1 MLSLAITSST
11 GMVGVALGRGDDLIA
26 HRHAATD
33 RRHAEEL
40 TPMLAAVL
48 DEGGVTVGDLERIV
62 VDVGPGRFTGL
73 RVGVA
78 TARTLAF
85 ATGVGVVPVTSL
97 ASLAADAAVRS
108 DAADTDAS
116 GVLAVVDA
124 RRAEVFVQRFVGGAA
139 TAPARSLSPSEA
151 AALAEPGDVICG
163 DGADR
168 YADDFAG
175 ASVLADATLLAG
187 LEPSAATMLRLAGDD
202 PGRPGPE
209 VEPAYLRDPDVQIN
223 IKTRHSPPKP
233 RRPRRRSS

>member
-1 MLSLAITSST
+1 MTEPLRLAITSST
-11 GMVGVALGRGDDLIA
+11 GLVGVAIGRGDVVLA

-48 DEGGVTVGDLERIV
+48 ADAAVRVDDLDGIV

-78 TARTLAF
+78 AARTLAL
-85 ATGVGVVPVTSL
+85 VGDLPVVPVTSL
-97 ASLAADAAVRS
+97 ESLATDGAATAGAGAGGCV
-108 DAADTDAS
+108 
-116 GVLAVVDA
+116 AVVDA
-124 RRAEVFVQRFVGGAA
+124 RRAEVFVQRFVDGAPVA
-139 TAPARSLSPSEA
+139 AAVSLSPEA
-151 AALAEPGDVICG
+151 AAALVVEGDVVCG

-168 YADDFAG
+168 YPEAFAG
-175 ASVLADATLLAG
+175 ATVVPG
-187 LEPSAATMLRLAGDD
+187 LEPSAATMLALAADR

-223 IKTRHSPPKP
+223 IKTRHTPPKP
-233 RRPRRRSS
+233 RRRRRSGT